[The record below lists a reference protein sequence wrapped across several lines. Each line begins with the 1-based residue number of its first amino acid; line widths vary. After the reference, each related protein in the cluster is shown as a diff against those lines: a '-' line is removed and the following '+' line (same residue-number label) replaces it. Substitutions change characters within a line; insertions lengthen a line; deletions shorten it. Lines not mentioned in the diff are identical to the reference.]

1 MVFYKSLASFGIGS
15 ATVDTKLEKK
25 QFFPGDMVKGEVV
38 IRGGH
43 VEQQI
48 EDIYLYLVVDID
60 KNSKKTAHV
69 LKKYPLSQAFFI
81 QPGEERKIPFQVKL
95 PMETPMSTGNYP
107 IYFKTGLDI
116 KMAIDPTDV
125 DKIEVFPTPQVQK
138 LLKQIED
145 ADFILYKIFNQ
156 YDPELKPHPFFQM
169 FQFRPMGRYH
179 GVVDELNVIFFV
191 TEIDIEMDIEIIRRD
206 IVLNSSFRQEFN
218 NPDGIL
224 YINGEP
230 VKADLF
236 SKIEE
241 MLNRK
246 TLRMDRVVPPDEMK

>member
-1 MVFYKSLASFGIGS
+1 MVFFKSLASFGIGA
-15 ATVDTKLEKK
+15 ATVDTQLSHH

-38 IRGGH
+38 IRGGQ

-48 EDIYLYLVVDID
+48 DDIYLYLVVDLD
-60 KNSKKTAHV
+60 KNGKKTNYV
-69 LKKYPLSQAFFI
+69 LNKYPLTHSFVI
-81 QPGEERKIPFQVKL
+81 QPGEERKVPFQVRL
-95 PMETPMSTGNYP
+95 PMETPMSTGSYP

-125 DKIEVFPTPQVQK
+125 DKIEVFPTPHVQK

-145 ADFILYKIFNQ
+145 ADFILYRIFNE
-156 YDPELKPHPFFQM
+156 YDPDCKPHPFFQM

-179 GVVDELNVIFFV
+179 GVVDELNVVFFL
-191 TEIDIEMDIEIIRRD
+191 TEIDLQMDIEIIRRD

-218 NPDGIL
+218 NPEGIL

-236 SKIEE
+236 AKIEE

-246 TLRMDRVVPPDEMK
+246 TVRMNRALPPDVST